1 MLQLGKRPTVGA
13 SEASAPPK
21 KAKTAD
27 NAYLDETADNAY
39 PDIKFE
45 VLLENIGNM
54 LSKRKI
60 REILTVCEE
69 CYDATDSHEVLSTR
83 MASRFGYLSSSLAK
97 TRFAEN

>member
-1 MLQLGKRPTVGA
+1 MTAVAGIAVTPTVHTRALKVIQTCGFLL
-13 SEASAPPK
+13 
-21 KAKTAD
+21 T
-27 NAYLDETADNAY
+27 DETADNAY